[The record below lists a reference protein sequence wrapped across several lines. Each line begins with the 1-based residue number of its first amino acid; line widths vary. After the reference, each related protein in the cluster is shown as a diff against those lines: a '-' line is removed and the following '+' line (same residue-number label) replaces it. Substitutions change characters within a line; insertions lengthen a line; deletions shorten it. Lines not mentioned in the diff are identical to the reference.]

1 MYSDIQTHIHIEIKK
16 SKIKKLL
23 FLAPEGVNL
32 RKKAFSAR
40 ETTGLGWVE
49 NSRYGP

>member
-1 MYSDIQTHIHIEIKK
+1 MYSDIQAHIHKEIKK
-16 SKIKKLL
+16 SKIKKLS
-23 FLAPEGVNL
+23 FLAHEGVNL

-40 ETTGLGWVE
+40 ETGLSSVE